1 MSTLWEAS
9 FDIPLRVVRLGKG
22 LEDLRDLGVGKG
34 QVITKLREEIRY
46 PVLLLLT
53 PHRPVLLAGGMS
65 EKVIVEKG
73 GKELALTDLAA
84 GDRARIVNFKG
95 GKQLRDSLNL
105 LGLTIGEEIQLKTFL
120 PVMRYLCLVND
131 KRHLA
136 LLSGMATKVWGRP
149 ATEPESCQLPLS
161 PLGEPF
167 QVERILGGKKAQA
180 NLEAMGITSRC
191 SLRLKRIEPLPSISL
206 GEECA
211 IMIETAKGLRLCLD
225 KGQAE
230 LIRVE

>member
-1 MSTLWEAS
+1 MNTLWEAA
-9 FDIPLRVVRLGKG
+9 FDMPLRVVGLGKG

-34 QVITKLREEIRY
+34 QVITKLREEILY
-46 PVLLLLT
+46 PIFLLLT
-53 PHRPVLLAGGMS
+53 PRRPVLLTGGMS
-65 EKVIVEKG
+65 RKVVVAKG
-73 GKELALTDLAA
+73 RKEMALTDLSP
-84 GDRARIVNFKG
+84 GDRARIVNFTG
-95 GKQLRDSLNL
+95 GKHLRDSLDL
-105 LGLTIGEEIQLKTFL
+105 LGLAIGEKIQIKTIL
-120 PVMRYLCLVND
+120 PVMRYICLVND

-149 ATEPESCQLPLS
+149 ASQPESCQLPFA
-161 PLGEPF
+161 PLEEPF
-167 QVERILGGKKAQA
+167 QVEKILGGRRAHA
-180 NLEAMGITSRC
+180 NLEAMGITSRS

-206 GEECA
+206 GKECA